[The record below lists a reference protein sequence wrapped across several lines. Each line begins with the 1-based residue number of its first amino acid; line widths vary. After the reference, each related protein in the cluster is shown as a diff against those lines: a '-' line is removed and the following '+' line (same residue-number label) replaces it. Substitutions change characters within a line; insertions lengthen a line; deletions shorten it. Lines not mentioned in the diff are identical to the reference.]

1 MSSWEYLY
9 LRNKKDKIFKK
20 LYSKKIHQK
29 WVTPQLL
36 EILKRS
42 MVKMES
48 IMLHLDIIK
57 EKTITE

>member
-9 LRNKKDKIFKK
+9 LRNIKNLRSYIQ
-20 LYSKKIHQK
+20 KKIHKK

-48 IMLHLDIIK
+48 IMLHFDIIK